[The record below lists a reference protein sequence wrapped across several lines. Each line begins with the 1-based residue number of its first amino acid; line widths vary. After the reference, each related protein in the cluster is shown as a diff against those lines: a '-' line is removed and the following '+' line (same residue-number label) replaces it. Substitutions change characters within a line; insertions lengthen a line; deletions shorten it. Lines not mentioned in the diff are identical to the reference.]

1 MIYTGPNVPV
11 DAISYRIRTLRK
23 EGAALGID
31 SSPATSSQVKR
42 TAISTGKQNSNG
54 RKRKAPM
61 SDDSE

>member
-1 MIYTGPNVPV
+1 MPV

-31 SSPATSSQVKR
+31 SSPAKSSHVKR
-42 TAISTGKQNSNG
+42 TAISSGKQDSNS